1 MDECKICYDEITDN
15 TVVYNWINNNRSK
28 SNFCSE
34 CVNYMINNN
43 FNNYINDINK
53 TDCEKSLK
61 SALSTPIPLNLTIDS
76 LKKSQQIDFIE
87 YSDKKISAKLEKKI
101 SDEDL
106 NLLNI
111 ELKEILLKMNNLE
124 FDYINEIIKIIN
136 KFNLKK

>member
-1 MDECKICYDEITDN
+1 MDECKICYDEITNN
-15 TVVYNWINNNRSK
+15 TIVYNWINNYRSK

-34 CVNYMINNN
+34 CVNHMINNN

-53 TDCEKSLK
+53 ADCEKSLK
-61 SALSTPIPLNLTIDS
+61 SALSVPIPLNLTIDS

-111 ELKEILLKMNNLE
+111 ELKEILLKMNNFE

-136 KFNLKK
+136 KFNLI